1 MEENPR
7 GTRVFKTRVSLLIRP
22 SVLGSSVLLRQ
33 IVLCFGFLHLPGFL
47 LLHLHSV
54 LLLLGF
60 IFILFSLFNFR
71 LVRATASQSQIDSVH
86 NFIVKVGF
94 FFFFFFWKKIPCGFV
109 MFWVSSSLLW
119 VYLICSAG
127 FPSSFFFSFL
137 WNSSL
142 YNLNFHVAFFF
153 HIRFELEFE
162 RLNFCH

>member
-1 MEENPR
+1 MVADVEENPR

-60 IFILFSLFNFR
+60 IFVLFSLFNFR

-94 FFFFFFWKKIPCGFV
+94 FFFLYIAFLVFFFLVFEKNFMFFALLGFFFFV
-109 MFWVSSSLLW
+109 LLIFFYGVSLLF
-119 VYLICSAG
+119 VLLG
-127 FPSSFFFSFL
+127 FFNVLLGFFSFFVIV
-137 WNSSL
+137 
-142 YNLNFHVAFFF
+142 YVFH
-153 HIRFELEFE
+153 
-162 RLNFCH
+162 

>member
-1 MEENPR
+1 MVADVEENPR

-94 FFFFFFWKKIPCGFV
+94 FFFFGHAFLVFFFWFLKKISCSLLC
-109 MFWVSSSLLW
+109 WISSSLF
-119 VYLICSAG
+119 Y
-127 FPSSFFFSFL
+127 
-137 WNSSL
+137 
-142 YNLNFHVAFFF
+142 
-153 HIRFELEFE
+153 
-162 RLNFCH
+162 